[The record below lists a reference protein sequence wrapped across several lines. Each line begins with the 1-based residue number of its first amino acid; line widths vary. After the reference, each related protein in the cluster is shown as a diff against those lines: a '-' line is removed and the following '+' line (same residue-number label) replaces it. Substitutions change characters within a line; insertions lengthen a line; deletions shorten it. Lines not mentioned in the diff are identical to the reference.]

1 MLHFLVNIS
10 RILAGQIS
18 ILPTDRLAAN
28 GKMMMGGE
36 VVDGLTSFTR
46 GGGGGCSSSLNVPGK
61 YGYYKVQGVSQILCV
76 FLKIL

>member
-1 MLHFLVNIS
+1 MFNFLVNIS

-36 VVDGLTSFTR
+36 VVDGLPPSFTR
-46 GGGGGCSSSLNVPGK
+46 GGGGGGSSSPNVTGK
-61 YGYYKVQGVSQILCV
+61 YGYYKVYEFHNDASSR
-76 FLKIL
+76 